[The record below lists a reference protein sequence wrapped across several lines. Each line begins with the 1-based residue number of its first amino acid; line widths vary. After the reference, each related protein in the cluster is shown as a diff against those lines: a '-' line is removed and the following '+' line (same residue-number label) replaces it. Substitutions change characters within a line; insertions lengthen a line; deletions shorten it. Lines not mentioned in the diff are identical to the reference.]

1 MKILPVILCGGSGT
15 RLWPLSRQ
23 QFPKQMLN
31 LAGDRTMLQAT
42 ALRISASAFPED
54 WHLEFPLVVG
64 QEDCRFL
71 TAEQLHQVGLTQSR
85 ILLEPVGRNTAPALT
100 LAALAATA
108 DGEDPV
114 LTVMPAD
121 HVMTEPEK
129 FRTAL
134 LQAIPLA
141 LAGRMVTF
149 GIEPN
154 SPETGY
160 GYIQCGAQINDNGAA
175 EIARFV
181 EKPDADSAQRYLAEG
196 GYLWNSGIYVVQAS
210 TWLRQIGRFR
220 PDILDACRAAMAAST
235 QDTDFIRA
243 GAAAFAG
250 CPSDS
255 IDYAVMERITGDAAQ
270 SAVLPLSAG
279 WSDVG
284 AWNALW
290 EIGNKDA
297 DGNVLDGDIFTME
310 SSSMLVRA
318 ESRMVACIGMKDT
331 VVVETPD
338 VVLVADRDHLHLVK
352 SAVAKL
358 KADGR
363 TECDQHRKVHRPWG
377 YYDSIDNG
385 HRFQV
390 KRIVVSPGACL
401 SLQMHH
407 HRAEHWVVVT
417 GTAKVTRGDEQF
429 LLSEN
434 QSAYIP
440 LGTMHRLENPGVVPL
455 EIIEVQ
461 SGAYLGED
469 DIVRFQDNYH
479 RDELIEEAVDTGLGD
494 LEQEPEHMPYMNMGE
509 HPAGQSREALHVV
522 GGASV

>member
-1 MKILPVILCGGSGT
+1 LKILPVILCGGAGT

-31 LAGDRTMLQAT
+31 LAGDHTMLQAT
-42 ALRISASAFPED
+42 ALRINAATLPED
-54 WHLEFPLVVG
+54 WHLDYPLIVG
-64 QEDCRFL
+64 QEECRFL
-71 TAEQLHQVGLTQSR
+71 TAEQLHQIGLTQSR
-85 ILLEPVGRNTAPALT
+85 ILLEPIGRNTAPALT

-108 DGEDPV
+108 GNEDPV
-114 LTVMPAD
+114 LVVMPAD
-121 HVMTEPEK
+121 HVMTQPER
-129 FRTAL
+129 FCEAL
-134 LQAIPLA
+134 HKGVPLA
-141 LAGRMVTF
+141 LEGRVVTF
-149 GIEPN
+149 GITPS
-154 SPETGY
+154 SPEVGY
-160 GYIQCGAQINDNGAA
+160 GYIQCGVGIGDSGAT
-175 EIARFV
+175 EIAQFV
-181 EKPDADSAQRYLAEG
+181 EKPDAETAKSYLAAG
-196 GYLWNSGIYVVQAS
+196 NYLWNSGIYVVRAS
-210 TWLRQIGRFR
+210 VWLEQIGRFR
-220 PDILDACRAAMAAST
+220 PDILEACRTAMEMSA
-235 QDTDFIRA
+235 QDTDFIRV
-243 GAAAFAG
+243 GAAAFAA

-255 IDYAVMERITGDAAQ
+255 IDYAVMERITGDSQ
-270 SAVLPLSAG
+270 LSAVLPLSAG

-297 DGNVLDGDIFTME
+297 AGNVLEGDVMAME
-310 SSSMLVRA
+310 SNNMLVRA

-338 VVLVADRDHLHLVK
+338 VVLVASRDQLHLVK
-352 SAVAKL
+352 NAVAKL
-358 KADGR
+358 KSAGR
-363 TECDQHRKVHRPWG
+363 SECDQHRKVHRPWG
-377 YYDSIDNG
+377 YYDSIDTG

-407 HRAEHWVVVT
+407 HRAEHWVVVM

-440 LGTMHRLENPGVVPL
+440 LGTVHRLENPGVVPL

-479 RDELIEEAVDTGLGD
+479 RDDLIEEVIADNL
-494 LEQEPEHMPYMNMGE
+494 PEHHDLPLHMNKSS
-509 HPAGQSREALHVV
+509 AANTSAKTLQAL
-522 GGASV
+522 G

>member
-1 MKILPVILCGGSGT
+1 MKVLPVILCGGSGT

-31 LAGDRTMLQAT
+31 LAGERTMLQAT

-71 TAEQLHQVGLTQSR
+71 TAEQLHQVGLNRSR

-114 LTVMPAD
+114 LVVMPAD
-121 HVMTEPEK
+121 HVMNEPEK

-141 LAGRMVTF
+141 LEGRIVTF
-149 GIEPN
+149 GIEPG

-160 GYIQCGAQINDNGAA
+160 GYIQCGAAIGDDGAA

-181 EKPDADSAQRYLAEG
+181 EKPAIDDARRYLAEG
-196 GYLWNSGIYVVQAS
+196 GYLWNSGIYITRAS
-210 TWLRQIGRFR
+210 TWLKQIGRFR
-220 PDILDACRAAMAAST
+220 ADILAACRAAMEAST

-255 IDYAVMERITGDAAQ
+255 IDYAVMERLTGEPAEC
-270 SAVLPLSAG
+270 AVLPLSAG

-290 EIGNKDA
+290 EIGKKDA
-297 DGNVLDGDIFTME
+297 DGNVLDGDVFTME
-310 SSSMLVRA
+310 SRNMLVRA
-318 ESRMVACIGMKDT
+318 ESRMVACIGMQEA

-338 VVLVADRDHLHLVK
+338 VVLVADRSQLHLVK
-352 SAVAKL
+352 DAVARL

-440 LGTMHRLENPGVVPL
+440 LGTVHRLENPGVVPL

-479 RDELIEEAVDTGLGD
+479 RDEPLIEEILDDG
-494 LEQEPEHMPYMNMGE
+494 LEQERVPFM
-509 HPAGQSREALHVV
+509 AGQPLPARETLHVV
-522 GGASV
+522 GGVS